1 MLCGK
6 ITDGNTDQ
14 KICKDRQIRQKND
27 MRKVQT
33 LGNIERWEERPEM
46 EFFNGIFS
54 QNFWAYKLESSQTRV
69 LAGFLTSFF
78 RSTKLIK

>member
-14 KICKDRQIRQKND
+14 KICKDRQIRLKND

-33 LGNIERWEERPEM
+33 LGNIEKWEERPEM
-46 EFFNGIFS
+46 EFFNGI
-54 QNFWAYKLESSQTRV
+54 
-69 LAGFLTSFF
+69 
-78 RSTKLIK
+78 